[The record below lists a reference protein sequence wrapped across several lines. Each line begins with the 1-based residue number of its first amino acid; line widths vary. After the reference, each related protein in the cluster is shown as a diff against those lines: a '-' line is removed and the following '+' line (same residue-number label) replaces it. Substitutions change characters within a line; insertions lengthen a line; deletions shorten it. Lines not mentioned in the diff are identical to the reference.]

1 MQSHSARREAA
12 MRTMT
17 GSGRSGLVALAVG
30 VSLASVPGAWAQ
42 SDTMK
47 KDEMMTKGE
56 MKDGMAKDGMMKD
69 DGMKGADKAMTK
81 DGMMRDDAMKKG
93 EIKGDAM
100 EKKQ

>member
-1 MQSHSARREAA
+1 
-12 MRTMT
+12 MT

-56 MKDGMAKDGMMKD
+56 MKDGMAKDGMAKDGMMKD